1 MENETSLSELLLSG
15 LSDLPSLQL
24 PLFLLFLL
32 IYLLTLMWNLL
43 IISLIVTDSH
53 LHTPMYF
60 FLGNLA
66 GLDLSMSSVIV
77 PQMLF
82 DLRKRRFISIRACVA
97 QIFFFF
103 LFASSEIFLLA
114 VMSYDRYAAIC
125 HPLHYMQMMCWR
137 LCLQLVVAVW
147 SLSASYASVFTLS
160 ASKLTFCASNVVE
173 SFFCDLPQLLKISC
187 GDVSDNI
194 LINFIMGSVIGGGT
208 LIMTFIPYLFI
219 FKTVLKI
226 PVNKS
231 KVFSTCSAHLTVVSL
246 FYGSGLFNYFH
257 TSPNVQF
264 SLDKVSSLIY
274 TIIIP
279 LFNPVIYSLR
289 NQDFRKAFRDVSVK
303 MFSITKQNNQ
313 IFKGKAVRVL
323 HLILQWGGGH
333 RSFALHTPA
342 TSW

>member
-32 IYLLTLMWNLL
+32 IYLLTLTWNV
-43 IISLIVTDSH
+43 LIVTLIATDSH

-66 GLDLSMSSVIV
+66 GLDLSMSSVIA
-77 PQMLF
+77 PRMLF

-125 HPLHYMQMMCWR
+125 HPLHYMQMMHWR
-137 LCLQLVVAVW
+137 LCLQLVVVVW
-147 SLSASYASVFTLS
+147 SLSTSYASVFTLS
-160 ASKLTFCASNVVE
+160 ASKLIFCASNVVK

-187 GDVSDNI
+187 SDVSDNI
-194 LINFIMGSVIGGGT
+194 LINFIMGSVIGGST
-208 LIMTFIPYLFI
+208 LVMTFIPYVFI
-219 FKTVLKI
+219 FKTILKI
-226 PVNKS
+226 TVNKS

-246 FYGSGLFNYFH
+246 FYGSGMFNYFR
-257 TSPNVQF
+257 TNPNVHF
-264 SLDKVSSLIY
+264 SLDKVSSLFY

-279 LFNPVIYSLR
+279 LFNPVVYSIK
-289 NQDFRKAFRDVSVK
+289 NQEFRKAFRHVSVK
-303 MFSITKQNNQ
+303 IIS
-313 IFKGKAVRVL
+313 
-323 HLILQWGGGH
+323 
-333 RSFALHTPA
+333 A
-342 TSW
+342 TIRK

>member
-24 PLFLLFLL
+24 PLFFLFLL
-32 IYLLTLMWNLL
+32 IYLLTLTWNLL
-43 IISLIVTDSH
+43 IISLIVTDNH

-66 GLDLSMSSVIV
+66 SLDLSMSSVII

-82 DLRKRRFISIRACVA
+82 DLHKRRPMSVRACLA

-114 VMSYDRYAAIC
+114 IMSYDRYAAIC
-125 HPLHYMQMMCWR
+125 HPLHYMQMMSWR
-137 LCLQLVVAVW
+137 LCVQLVVITWPLGVF
-147 SLSASYASVFTLS
+147 YASVFTHS

-173 SFFCDLPQLLKISC
+173 NFFCDLPQLLKISC

-194 LINFIMGSVIGGGT
+194 LINFFMGSVIGGGT
-208 LIMTFIPYLFI
+208 LVMTFIPYVFI

-226 PVNKS
+226 SVSKS
-231 KVFSTCSAHLTVVSL
+231 KVFSTCSSHLTVVSL
-246 FYGSGLFNYFH
+246 FYGSGMFNYFR
-257 TSPNVQF
+257 TSPNVHF

-274 TIIIP
+274 AIIIP
-279 LFNPVIYSLR
+279 LFNPVIYSIR

-303 MFSITKQNNQ
+303 IIS
-313 IFKGKAVRVL
+313 
-323 HLILQWGGGH
+323 
-333 RSFALHTPA
+333 A
-342 TSW
+342 TIRN

>member
-32 IYLLTLMWNLL
+32 IYLLTLTWNVL
-43 IISLIVTDSH
+43 IIILIVTDAH

-66 GLDLSMSSVIV
+66 NLDLSMSSVIS
-77 PQMLF
+77 PRMLL
-82 DLRKRRFISIRACVA
+82 DLLRRRPMSIRACVA
-97 QIFFFF
+97 QISFFF
-103 LFASSEIFLLA
+103 LFASSEVFLLA

-125 HPLHYMQMMCWR
+125 HPLHYMQMMRWR
-137 LCLQLVVAVW
+137 LCVQLVVAVW
-147 SLSASYASVFTLS
+147 SLSISYTLVFTLS

-187 GDVSDNI
+187 SDVSDNI
-194 LINFIMGSVIGGGT
+194 LINFIMGSVIAGST

-226 PVNKS
+226 PINKS
-231 KVFSTCSAHLTVVSL
+231 KVFSTCSSHLTVVSL
-246 FYGSGLFNYFH
+246 FYGSSMFNYFR
-257 TSPNVQF
+257 TSPNVHF

-274 TIIIP
+274 TTIIP
-279 LFNPVIYSLR
+279 LLNPVVYSIR
-289 NQDFRKAFRDVSVK
+289 NQEFRKAFRHVSVK
-303 MFSITKQNNQ
+303 MIY
-313 IFKGKAVRVL
+313 I
-323 HLILQWGGGH
+323 I
-333 RSFALHTPA
+333 
-342 TSW
+342 